1 MKHSIFDTHCDTLCA
16 LLDER
21 KELEKNDGHLDLERM
36 EEYEHYVQ
44 FFACF
49 MDPIYTGSP
58 VTRLLHL
65 IDTFYTQIDKNS
77 SRIMACTDYN
87 DLKQARAEKKIAA
100 FLSMEGGEPVE
111 SLAML
116 RNFYRLGVRCIAL
129 TWNGSNQLAAGFS
142 ETDSSKGLTSLGK
155 EVVQEMNRL
164 GMLVDVSHL
173 SDRSFWDV
181 AEVSKK
187 PFIASHS
194 NARAVCPHPR
204 NLTDEQ
210 FLAVKKSG
218 GCVGINLYPIF
229 LTNSKKAAIDD
240 IIRPIEH
247 FLSLGGEDSIGI
259 GADFDGVDCL
269 PDKITGVQS
278 LYLIFDRLLQ
288 LGYSQN
294 VISKLEYQNFE
305 RIIQQI

>member
-1 MKHSIFDTHCDTLCA
+1 MRHSIFDTHCDTLCA
-16 LLDER
+16 LLDEQ
-21 KELEKNDGHLDLERM
+21 KELEQNNGHLDLRRM
-36 EEYEHYVQ
+36 ESYEHYAQ
-44 FFACF
+44 FFACY
-49 MDPIYTGSP
+49 MDPIYTANP
-58 VTRLLHL
+58 AARCLRL
-65 IDTFYTQIDKNS
+65 IDTFYTQIEKNP
-77 SRIMACTDYN
+77 SRILLCRNYA
-87 DLKQARAEKKIAA
+87 DLQQAQKQKKIAA
-100 FLSMEGGEPVE
+100 FLSMEGGEPIE
-111 SLAML
+111 SLSML

-142 ETDSSKGLTSLGK
+142 ETNPDKGLTSLGK
-155 EVVQEMNRL
+155 AVVREMDRL

-181 AEVSKK
+181 AEVSTR

-229 LTNSKKAAIDD
+229 LTNSRKACIED

-247 FLSLGGEDSIGI
+247 FLFLGGEDHIGL

-269 PDKITGVQS
+269 PEGISGVES

-294 VISKLEYQNFE
+294 VISKLEYGNFE